1 MIVKVSAGDYRFV
14 GKLSPQNGNRS
25 LSQAVS
31 TKDNLKSV
39 ASFQKHLE
47 KELGMIY
54 SSDGSQQTN
63 TSAVMAGPLE
73 DVTTDSAD
81 ASAGASKSASSGK
94 ADNFNIRVP
103 SSLKGIFEKA
113 SEKYGVSEKLLEAI
127 AYHESRFQTN
137 ATSSS
142 GAKGVMQ
149 LMPSTAKS
157 LGVTNAYDATQNIM
171 GGAKLVSQLLKE
183 FDGDLDLAMAAYSN
197 GSGAVRRA
205 GNKVPDI
212 KQAKDYVAYID
223 SIFPNGI

>member
-81 ASAGASKSASSGK
+81 ASAGASKSTSSGK
-94 ADNFNIRVP
+94 ADNFNFRVP

-142 GAKGVMQ
+142 EAKGVMQ

>member
-1 MIVKVSAGDYRFV
+1 MVVKVSAGDYRFV

-73 DVTTDSAD
+73 NVTTDSTD
-81 ASAGASKSASSGK
+81 ASAGASKSTSSGK

-142 GAKGVMQ
+142 GAEGVMQ

-171 GGAKLVSQLLKE
+171 GGAKLVSQLLRE

-197 GSGAVRRA
+197 GSVAVRRA

>member
-73 DVTTDSAD
+73 NVTTDSTD
-81 ASAGASKSASSGK
+81 ASAGASKSTSGGK

-142 GAKGVMQ
+142 GAEGVMQ

-171 GGAKLVSQLLKE
+171 GGAKLVSQLLRE